1 MNPQITTTPYSWA
14 QTGRENHG
22 TFTSTALLHRAASR
36 ETLPAVS
43 RNTAFTG
50 SAVGRPCFCLK
61 LRLTTYTHRLKSVS
75 NGQITQ
81 AMGYDSTGNVTTTTL
96 SGSGGKTIQ
105 TTAAYGGSGN
115 RLTSVTDAAGA
126 TVSYSYGNSDSVMR
140 SLPTSVTDPNGIVT
154 TSAYD
159 TSGRVTQTGIAN
171 TANLLYTY
179 TNGNLSAIQRTN
191 SSGASQT
198 YNFTYDSFGNMLSA
212 KVGSRNLASN
222 IYANGNGQLT
232 KQTYGNGATVNYTYD
247 ILGRIK
253 TATYSDGRKLT
264 YAYNG
269 EGQLHSLTETGGG
282 EVVTYVYTYD
292 SIGRLLN
299 SQQLNG
305 ENTVLRTSQSYN
317 SSNQLTKQSWQ
328 VGGDSYSEDLTYNSS
343 DGSLNTFSIARN
355 GTALTTF
362 TMGYD
367 GLRRLTS
374 MSSGVFTRNYTYRD
388 ISDSKTTTQVKSV
401 DYSQTSSNGVTSK
414 FAGYAYTYDDAGNI
428 LTSTDNL
435 NNVTTYTYDDQNQL
449 LTESGT
455 VSGFN
460 GPPVSYNN
468 TYTYD
473 TTGNILTSSDGETT
487 HTYTYGDAEWKDLLT
502 AYDGESITYDAI
514 GNPTSYY
521 NGNRWTMG
529 WENGRQLTTLSK
541 QPPVVISTQPE
552 NYYGTVGGT
561 ASFTVAASGDRVAYQ
576 WQCSTDD
583 GETWSNISGGTSTTL
598 NVPIQASVNGNLYRC
613 IAKDY
618 MGHAATSQ
626 AGKLTVTSAVS
637 TLSEFDPEFTL
648 INEPDDYYGRPGDTA
663 TFIVEAEGANLSY
676 QWLCRAP
683 GSRNFEYLTGETS
696 PTLRVEM
703 TAESEGA
710 EYRCFITDAHGD
722 MGSTRIA
729 TVKLDTRDWQME
741 YNTSGLRTRRIS
753 DDKTYSY
760 IYAGDKLMRM
770 TVGDDI
776 LDFSYD
782 ANGAPL
788 TMTYNGTVYYY
799 ITNLQGDV
807 MAVES
812 ATGSSVAQYAYDAW
826 GNIIAIMGTLAEL
839 NPLRYRGYVY
849 DQETGFYYLQSRY
862 YDPVTA
868 RFVNTDMYVSTGQRI
883 VGNNMF
889 AYCNNAP
896 VSSFD
901 HTGKATVTISYGFS
915 ITAFISLSYSVA
927 VSIDLN
933 GNIEIQ
939 QSYSAPTKR
948 EATSIGLLSVGY
960 GPAIH
965 VTNMQNVRDLTGV
978 STYLGVSSPL
988 PVGLD
993 LVSDAPVASSKG
1005 KLVGL
1010 QVSGGPTSKGAG
1022 LDVHVSQTYTKTVA
1036 RYTWKDVFKWVKSW
1050 ASSLFPF

>member
-1 MNPQITTTPYSWA
+1 
-14 QTGRENHG
+14 
-22 TFTSTALLHRAASR
+22 
-36 ETLPAVS
+36 
-43 RNTAFTG
+43 
-50 SAVGRPCFCLK
+50 
-61 LRLTTYTHRLKSVS
+61 
-75 NGQITQ
+75 
-81 AMGYDSTGNVTTTTL
+81 
-96 SGSGGKTIQ
+96 
-105 TTAAYGGSGN
+105 
-115 RLTSVTDAAGA
+115 
-126 TVSYSYGNSDSVMR
+126 MR
-140 SLPTSVTDPNGIVT
+140 CCH
-154 TSAYD
+154 
-159 TSGRVTQTGIAN
+159 
-171 TANLLYTY
+171 
-179 TNGNLSAIQRTN
+179 
-191 SSGASQT
+191 
-198 YNFTYDSFGNMLSA
+198 NFTYDSFGNMLSV
-212 KVGSRNLASN
+212 KVGSRNLAAN

-232 KQTYGNGATVNYTYD
+232 KQTYGNGDSVSYTYD
-247 ILGRIK
+247 ILGRVK
-253 TATYSDGRKLT
+253 TATYSDGRKAT
-264 YAYNG
+264 HAYNG

-328 VGGDSYSEDLTYNSS
+328 VGSDSYAEDLTYNSS

-367 GLRRLTS
+367 GLQRLTS
-374 MSSGVFTRNYTYRD
+374 MNSGVFTRSYAYRD

-455 VSGFN
+455 VSGFD
-460 GPPVSYNN
+460 GPPVSYSN

-473 TTGNILTSSDGETT
+473 TVGNILTSSDGEAT

-502 AYDGESITYDAI
+502 AYDGEAITYDAI

-521 NGNRWTMG
+521 NGERWTLG
-529 WENGRQLTTLSK
+529 WENGRQLASLSR
-541 QPPVVISTQPE
+541 QPPVVITTQPE
-552 NYYGTVGGT
+552 NYYGTTGST
-561 ASFTVAASGDRVAYQ
+561 ATFTVAASGDRVTYQ

-583 GETWSNISGGTSTTL
+583 GETWSNVNGSTSTTL
-598 NVPIQASVNGNLYRC
+598 NIPIQASVNGNLYRC

-618 MGHAATSQ
+618 MGHVATSQ
-626 AGKLTVTSAVS
+626 AGRLTVTSSVA
-637 TLSEFDPEFTL
+637 TYSEFDPEFTL

-710 EYRCFITDAHGD
+710 EYRCFITDANGD

-782 ANGAPL
+782 ANGTPL
-788 TMTYNGTVYYY
+788 TMTCNGTVYYY

-807 MAVES
+807 MSLERADG
-812 ATGSSVAQYAYDAW
+812 GSGASYAYDAW
-826 GNIIAIMGTLAEL
+826 GNILAMSGTLAEL

-849 DQETGFYYLQSRY
+849 DQETGFYYLNSRY
-862 YDPVTA
+862 YDPAVG
-868 RFVNTDMYVSTGQRI
+868 RFINPDAAIGQVGNI
-883 VGNNMF
+883 KGNNMF
-889 AYCNNAP
+889 TYALNNP
-896 VSSFD
+896 VM
-901 HTGKATVTISYGFS
+901 
-915 ITAFISLSYSVA
+915 YS
-927 VSIDLN
+927 
-933 GNIEIQ
+933 
-939 QSYSAPTKR
+939 
-948 EATSIGLLSVGY
+948 
-960 GPAIH
+960 
-965 VTNMQNVRDLTGV
+965 DLTGNWPKL
-978 STYLGVSSPL
+978 STVLAGVAAVAATVAVAAAVVATCGAAIPAVAAGGSLALGLSAGSAASAIATTAL
-988 PVGLD
+988 
-993 LVSDAPVASSKG
+993 AVAGATAIASATSYALEKIAADSSKRDNSVYV
-1005 KLVGL
+1005 LVDEGGTVQYVGRTKNVERRREAHSQNPARSGL
-1010 QVSGGPTSKGAG
+1010 RMDVIASGLNHSESRALEQAG
-1022 LDVHVSQTYTKTVA
+1022 MAYYHTINTVDKMNNQINSIA
-1036 RYTWKDVFKWVKSW
+1036 PQYWGVYKEL
-1050 ASSLFPF
+1050 A

>member
-1 MNPQITTTPYSWA
+1 
-14 QTGRENHG
+14 
-22 TFTSTALLHRAASR
+22 
-36 ETLPAVS
+36 
-43 RNTAFTG
+43 
-50 SAVGRPCFCLK
+50 
-61 LRLTTYTHRLKSVS
+61 
-75 NGQITQ
+75 
-81 AMGYDSTGNVTTTTL
+81 
-96 SGSGGKTIQ
+96 
-105 TTAAYGGSGN
+105 
-115 RLTSVTDAAGA
+115 
-126 TVSYSYGNSDSVMR
+126 MR
-140 SLPTSVTDPNGIVT
+140 CCH
-154 TSAYD
+154 
-159 TSGRVTQTGIAN
+159 
-171 TANLLYTY
+171 
-179 TNGNLSAIQRTN
+179 
-191 SSGASQT
+191 
-198 YNFTYDSFGNMLSA
+198 NFTYDSFGNMLSV
-212 KVGSRNLASN
+212 KVGSRNLAAN

-232 KQTYGNGATVNYTYD
+232 KQTYGNGDSVSYTYD
-247 ILGRIK
+247 ILGRVK
-253 TATYSDGRKLT
+253 TATYSDGRKAT
-264 YAYNG
+264 HAYNG

-328 VGGDSYSEDLTYNSS
+328 VGSDSYAEDLTYNSS

-367 GLRRLTS
+367 GLQRLTS
-374 MSSGVFTRNYTYRD
+374 MNSGVFTRSYAYRD

-455 VSGFN
+455 VSGFD
-460 GPPVSYNN
+460 GPPVSYSN

-473 TTGNILTSSDGETT
+473 TVGNILTSSDGEAT

-502 AYDGESITYDAI
+502 AYDGEAITYDAI

-521 NGNRWTMG
+521 NGERWTLG
-529 WENGRQLTTLSK
+529 WENGRQLASLSR
-541 QPPVVISTQPE
+541 QPPVVITTQPE
-552 NYYGTVGGT
+552 NYYGTTGST
-561 ASFTVAASGDRVAYQ
+561 ATFTVAASGDRVTYQ

-583 GETWSNISGGTSTTL
+583 GETWSNVNGSTSTTL
-598 NVPIQASVNGNLYRC
+598 NIPTQASVNGNLYRC

-618 MGHAATSQ
+618 MGHVATSQ
-626 AGKLTVTSAVS
+626 AGRLTVTSSVA
-637 TLSEFDPEFTL
+637 TYSEFDPEFTL

-676 QWLCRAP
+676 QGLCRAP
-683 GSRNFEYLTGETS
+683 GSRNCEYLTGETS

-782 ANGAPL
+782 ANGTPL
-788 TMTYNGTVYYY
+788 TMTCNGTVYYY

-807 MAVES
+807 MSLERAD
-812 ATGSSVAQYAYDAW
+812 GGGGAQYAYDAL
-826 GNIIAIMGTLAEL
+826 GNILAMSGTLAEL

-849 DQETGFYYLQSRY
+849 DQETGFYYLNSRY
-862 YDPVTA
+862 YDPAVG
-868 RFVNTDMYVSTGQRI
+868 RFINPDAAIGQVGNI
-883 VGNNMF
+883 KGNNMF
-889 AYCNNAP
+889 TYALNNP
-896 VSSFD
+896 VM
-901 HTGKATVTISYGFS
+901 
-915 ITAFISLSYSVA
+915 YS
-927 VSIDLN
+927 
-933 GNIEIQ
+933 
-939 QSYSAPTKR
+939 
-948 EATSIGLLSVGY
+948 
-960 GPAIH
+960 
-965 VTNMQNVRDLTGV
+965 DLTGNWPKL
-978 STYLGVSSPL
+978 STVLAGVAAVAATVAVAAAVVATCGAAIPAVAAGGSLALGLSAGSAASAIATTAL
-988 PVGLD
+988 
-993 LVSDAPVASSKG
+993 AVAGATAIASATSYALEKIAADSSKRDNSVYV
-1005 KLVGL
+1005 LVDEGGTVQYVGRTKNVERRREAHSQNPARSGL
-1010 QVSGGPTSKGAG
+1010 RMDVIASGLNHSESRALEQAG
-1022 LDVHVSQTYTKTVA
+1022 MAYYHTINTVDKMNNQINSIA
-1036 RYTWKDVFKWVKSW
+1036 PQYWGVYKEL
-1050 ASSLFPF
+1050 A

>member
-1 MNPQITTTPYSWA
+1 
-14 QTGRENHG
+14 
-22 TFTSTALLHRAASR
+22 
-36 ETLPAVS
+36 
-43 RNTAFTG
+43 
-50 SAVGRPCFCLK
+50 
-61 LRLTTYTHRLKSVS
+61 
-75 NGQITQ
+75 
-81 AMGYDSTGNVTTTTL
+81 
-96 SGSGGKTIQ
+96 
-105 TTAAYGGSGN
+105 
-115 RLTSVTDAAGA
+115 
-126 TVSYSYGNSDSVMR
+126 MR
-140 SLPTSVTDPNGIVT
+140 CCH
-154 TSAYD
+154 
-159 TSGRVTQTGIAN
+159 
-171 TANLLYTY
+171 
-179 TNGNLSAIQRTN
+179 
-191 SSGASQT
+191 
-198 YNFTYDSFGNMLSA
+198 NFTYDSFGNMLSV
-212 KVGSRNLASN
+212 KVGSRNLAAN

-232 KQTYGNGATVNYTYD
+232 KQTYGNGDSVSYTYD

-253 TATYSDGRKLT
+253 TATYSDGRKAT

-328 VGGDSYSEDLTYNSS
+328 VGSDSYAEDLTYNSS

-367 GLRRLTS
+367 GLQRLTS
-374 MSSGVFTRNYTYRD
+374 MNSGVFTRSYTYRD

-455 VSGFN
+455 VSGFD
-460 GPPVSYNN
+460 GPPVSYSN

-473 TTGNILTSSDGETT
+473 TVGNILTSSDGEAT

-502 AYDGESITYDAI
+502 AYDGEAITYDAI

-521 NGNRWTMG
+521 NGERWTLG
-529 WENGRQLTTLSK
+529 WENGRQLTSLSR
-541 QPPVVISTQPE
+541 QPPVVITTQPE
-552 NYYGTVGGT
+552 NYYGTTGST
-561 ASFTVAASGDRVAYQ
+561 ATFTVAASGDRVTYQ

-583 GETWSNISGGTSTTL
+583 GETWSNVNGSTSTTL
-598 NVPIQASVNGNLYRC
+598 NIPIQASVNGNLYRC

-618 MGHAATSQ
+618 MGHVATSQ
-626 AGKLTVTSAVS
+626 AGRLTVTSSVA
-637 TLSEFDPEFTL
+637 TYSEFDPEFTL

-683 GSRNFEYLTGETS
+683 GASNFEYLTGETS

-710 EYRCFITDAHGD
+710 EYRCFITDANGD

-788 TMTYNGTVYYY
+788 TMTCNGTVYYY

-807 MAVES
+807 MSLERADG
-812 ATGSSVAQYAYDAW
+812 GSGASYAYDAW
-826 GNIIAIMGTLAEL
+826 GNILAMSGTLAEL

-849 DQETGFYYLQSRY
+849 DQETGFYYLNSRY
-862 YDPVTA
+862 YDPAVG
-868 RFVNTDMYVSTGQRI
+868 RFINPDAAIGQVGNI
-883 VGNNMF
+883 NGNNMF
-889 AYCNNAP
+889 TYALNNP
-896 VSSFD
+896 
-901 HTGKATVTISYGFS
+901 IM
-915 ITAFISLSYSVA
+915 YS
-927 VSIDLN
+927 
-933 GNIEIQ
+933 
-939 QSYSAPTKR
+939 
-948 EATSIGLLSVGY
+948 
-960 GPAIH
+960 
-965 VTNMQNVRDLTGV
+965 DLTGNWPKL
-978 STYLGVSSPL
+978 STVLAGVAAVAATIAVAAAVVATCGAAIPAVAAGGSLALGLSAGSAASAIATTAL
-988 PVGLD
+988 
-993 LVSDAPVASSKG
+993 AVAGATAIASATSYALEKIAADSSKRDNSVYV
-1005 KLVGL
+1005 LVDEGGTVQYVGRTKNVERRREAHSQNPARSGL
-1010 QVSGGPTSKGAG
+1010 RMDVIASGLNHSESRALEQAGMAYYHTINTVDKMNNQINSIAPQYWGVYKELAKGV
-1022 LDVHVSQTYTKTVA
+1022 LDYGWNQMTNEILYWTNN
-1036 RYTWKDVFKWVKSW
+1036 
-1050 ASSLFPF
+1050 

>member
-1 MNPQITTTPYSWA
+1 MRI
-14 QTGRENHG
+14 
-22 TFTSTALLHRAASR
+22 
-36 ETLPAVS
+36 V
-43 RNTAFTG
+43 AF
-50 SAVGRPCFCLK
+50 
-61 LRLTTYTHRLKSVS
+61 
-75 NGQITQ
+75 
-81 AMGYDSTGNVTTTTL
+81 
-96 SGSGGKTIQ
+96 
-105 TTAAYGGSGN
+105 
-115 RLTSVTDAAGA
+115 
-126 TVSYSYGNSDSVMR
+126 MR
-140 SLPTSVTDPNGIVT
+140 CCH
-154 TSAYD
+154 
-159 TSGRVTQTGIAN
+159 
-171 TANLLYTY
+171 
-179 TNGNLSAIQRTN
+179 
-191 SSGASQT
+191 
-198 YNFTYDSFGNMLSA
+198 NFTYDSFGNMLSV
-212 KVGSRNLASN
+212 KVGSRNLAAN

-232 KQTYGNGATVNYTYD
+232 KQTYGNGDSVSYTYD

-253 TATYSDGRKLT
+253 TATYSDGRKAT

-328 VGGDSYSEDLTYNSS
+328 VGSDSYAEDLTYNSS

-367 GLRRLTS
+367 GLQRLTS
-374 MSSGVFTRNYTYRD
+374 MNSGVFTRSYTYRD

-455 VSGFN
+455 VSGFD
-460 GPPVSYNN
+460 GPPVSYSN

-473 TTGNILTSSDGETT
+473 TVGNILTSSDGEAT

-502 AYDGESITYDAI
+502 AYDGEAITYDAI

-521 NGNRWTMG
+521 NGERWTLG
-529 WENGRQLTTLSK
+529 WENGRQLTSLSR
-541 QPPVVISTQPE
+541 QPPVVITTQPE
-552 NYYGTVGGT
+552 NYYGTTGST
-561 ASFTVAASGDRVAYQ
+561 ATFTVAASGDRVTYQ

-583 GETWSNISGGTSTTL
+583 GETWSNVNGSTSTTL
-598 NVPIQASVNGNLYRC
+598 NIPIQASVNGNLYRC

-618 MGHAATSQ
+618 MGHVATSQ
-626 AGKLTVTSAVS
+626 AGRLTVTSSVA
-637 TLSEFDPEFTL
+637 TYSEFDPEFTL

-683 GSRNFEYLTGETS
+683 GASNFEYLTGETS

-710 EYRCFITDAHGD
+710 EYRCFITDANGD

-788 TMTYNGTVYYY
+788 TMTCNGTVYYY

-807 MAVES
+807 MSLERADG
-812 ATGSSVAQYAYDAW
+812 GSGASYAYDAW
-826 GNIIAIMGTLAEL
+826 GNILAMSGTLAEL

-849 DQETGFYYLQSRY
+849 DQETGFYYLNSRY
-862 YDPVTA
+862 YDPAVG
-868 RFVNTDMYVSTGQRI
+868 RFINPDAAIGQVGNI
-883 VGNNMF
+883 NGNNMF
-889 AYCNNAP
+889 TYALNNP
-896 VSSFD
+896 
-901 HTGKATVTISYGFS
+901 IM
-915 ITAFISLSYSVA
+915 YS
-927 VSIDLN
+927 
-933 GNIEIQ
+933 
-939 QSYSAPTKR
+939 
-948 EATSIGLLSVGY
+948 
-960 GPAIH
+960 
-965 VTNMQNVRDLTGV
+965 DLTGNWPKL
-978 STYLGVSSPL
+978 STVLAGVAAVAATIAVAAAVVATCGAAIPAVAAGGSLALGLSAGSAASAIATTAL
-988 PVGLD
+988 
-993 LVSDAPVASSKG
+993 AVAGATAIASATSYALEKIAADSSKRDNSVYV
-1005 KLVGL
+1005 LVDEGGTVQYVGRTKNVERRREAHSQNPARSGL
-1010 QVSGGPTSKGAG
+1010 RMDVIASGLNHSESRALEQAGMAYYHTINTVDKMNNQINSIAPQYWGVYKELAKGV
-1022 LDVHVSQTYTKTVA
+1022 LDYGWNQMTNEILYWTNN
-1036 RYTWKDVFKWVKSW
+1036 
-1050 ASSLFPF
+1050 

>member
-1 MNPQITTTPYSWA
+1 MCS
-14 QTGRENHG
+14 
-22 TFTSTALLHRAASR
+22 
-36 ETLPAVS
+36 
-43 RNTAFTG
+43 
-50 SAVGRPCFCLK
+50 
-61 LRLTTYTHRLKSVS
+61 
-75 NGQITQ
+75 
-81 AMGYDSTGNVTTTTL
+81 
-96 SGSGGKTIQ
+96 
-105 TTAAYGGSGN
+105 
-115 RLTSVTDAAGA
+115 
-126 TVSYSYGNSDSVMR
+126 
-140 SLPTSVTDPNGIVT
+140 
-154 TSAYD
+154 
-159 TSGRVTQTGIAN
+159 
-171 TANLLYTY
+171 
-179 TNGNLSAIQRTN
+179 NGNLSAIQRTN

-198 YNFTYDSFGNMLSA
+198 YNFTYDSFGNMLSV
-212 KVGSRNLASN
+212 KVGSRNLAAN

-328 VGGDSYSEDLTYNSS
+328 VGSDSYAEDLTYNSS

-367 GLRRLTS
+367 GLQRLTS
-374 MSSGVFTRNYTYRD
+374 MSSSAFTRSYAYRD

-455 VSGFN
+455 VSGFD
-460 GPPVSYNN
+460 GPPVSYSN

-473 TTGNILTSSDGETT
+473 TVGNILTSSDGEAT

-502 AYDGESITYDAI
+502 AYDGEAITYDAI

-521 NGNRWTMG
+521 NGERWTLG
-529 WENGRQLTTLSK
+529 WENGRQLTSLSR
-541 QPPVVISTQPE
+541 QPPVVITTQPE
-552 NYYGTVGGT
+552 NYYGTTGST
-561 ASFTVAASGDRVAYQ
+561 ATFTVAASGDRVTYQ

-583 GETWSNISGGTSTTL
+583 GETWSNVNGSTSTTL
-598 NVPIQASVNGNLYRC
+598 NIPTQASVNGNLYRC

-618 MGHAATSQ
+618 MGHVATSQ
-626 AGKLTVTSAVS
+626 AGRLTVTSSVV
-637 TLSEFDPEFTL
+637 TYSEFDPEFTL

-782 ANGAPL
+782 ANGMPL
-788 TMTYNGTVYYY
+788 TMTCNGTVYYY

-807 MAVES
+807 MSLERADG
-812 ATGSSVAQYAYDAW
+812 GSGASYAYDAW
-826 GNIIAIMGTLAEL
+826 GNIIAMSGTLAEL

-849 DQETGFYYLQSRY
+849 DQETGFYYLNSRY
-862 YDPVTA
+862 YDPAVG
-868 RFVNTDMYVSTGQRI
+868 RFINPDAAIGQVGNI
-883 VGNNMF
+883 KGNNMF
-889 AYCNNAP
+889 TYALNNP
-896 VSSFD
+896 VMYQSLDLSLR
-901 HTGKATVTISYGFS
+901 FS
-915 ITAFISLSYSVA
+915 ISLAFQRLY
-927 VSIDLN
+927 L
-933 GNIEIQ
+933 Q
-939 QSYSAPTKR
+939 
-948 EATSIGLLSVGY
+948 
-960 GPAIH
+960 
-965 VTNMQNVRDLTGV
+965 LT
-978 STYLGVSSPL
+978 LG
-988 PVGLD
+988 
-993 LVSDAPVASSKG
+993 
-1005 KLVGL
+1005 
-1010 QVSGGPTSKGAG
+1010 
-1022 LDVHVSQTYTKTVA
+1022 
-1036 RYTWKDVFKWVKSW
+1036 
-1050 ASSLFPF
+1050 

>member
-1 MNPQITTTPYSWA
+1 
-14 QTGRENHG
+14 
-22 TFTSTALLHRAASR
+22 
-36 ETLPAVS
+36 
-43 RNTAFTG
+43 
-50 SAVGRPCFCLK
+50 
-61 LRLTTYTHRLKSVS
+61 
-75 NGQITQ
+75 
-81 AMGYDSTGNVTTTTL
+81 
-96 SGSGGKTIQ
+96 
-105 TTAAYGGSGN
+105 
-115 RLTSVTDAAGA
+115 
-126 TVSYSYGNSDSVMR
+126 
-140 SLPTSVTDPNGIVT
+140 
-154 TSAYD
+154 
-159 TSGRVTQTGIAN
+159 
-171 TANLLYTY
+171 
-179 TNGNLSAIQRTN
+179 
-191 SSGASQT
+191 
-198 YNFTYDSFGNMLSA
+198 MLSV
-212 KVGSRNLASN
+212 KVGSRNLAAN

-328 VGGDSYSEDLTYNSS
+328 VGSDSYAEDLTYNSS

-367 GLRRLTS
+367 GLQRLTS
-374 MSSGVFTRNYTYRD
+374 MSSSAFTRSYAYRD

-455 VSGFN
+455 VSGFD
-460 GPPVSYNN
+460 GPPVSYSN

-473 TTGNILTSSDGETT
+473 TVGNILTSSDGEAT

-502 AYDGESITYDAI
+502 AYDGEAITYDAI

-521 NGNRWTMG
+521 NGERWTLG
-529 WENGRQLTTLSK
+529 WENGRQLTSLSK
-541 QPPVVISTQPE
+541 QPPVVITTQPE
-552 NYYGTVGGT
+552 NYYGTTGST
-561 ASFTVAASGDRVAYQ
+561 ATFTVAASGDRVTYQ

-583 GETWSNISGGTSTTL
+583 GETWSNVNGSTSTTL
-598 NVPIQASVNGNLYRC
+598 NIPTQASVNGNLYRC

-618 MGHAATSQ
+618 MGHVATSQ
-626 AGKLTVTSAVS
+626 AGRLTVTSSVA

-648 INEPDDYYGRPGDTA
+648 INEPDDYYGRPSDTA

-782 ANGAPL
+782 ANGTPL
-788 TMTYNGTVYYY
+788 TMTCNGTVYYY

-807 MAVES
+807 MSLERADG
-812 ATGSSVAQYAYDAW
+812 GSGASYAYDAW
-826 GNIIAIMGTLAEL
+826 GNIIAMSGTLAEL

-849 DQETGFYYLQSRY
+849 DQETGFYYLNSRY
-862 YDPVTA
+862 YDPAVG
-868 RFVNTDMYVSTGQRI
+868 RFINPDAAIGQVGNI
-883 VGNNMF
+883 KGNNMF
-889 AYCNNAP
+889 TYALNNP
-896 VSSFD
+896 VM
-901 HTGKATVTISYGFS
+901 
-915 ITAFISLSYSVA
+915 YS
-927 VSIDLN
+927 
-933 GNIEIQ
+933 
-939 QSYSAPTKR
+939 
-948 EATSIGLLSVGY
+948 
-960 GPAIH
+960 
-965 VTNMQNVRDLTGV
+965 DLTGNWPKL
-978 STYLGVSSPL
+978 STVLAGVAAVAAIVAVAAAVVATCGAAIPAVAAGGSLALGLSAGSAASAIATTAL
-988 PVGLD
+988 
-993 LVSDAPVASSKG
+993 AVAGATAIASATSYALEKIAADSSKRDNSVYV
-1005 KLVGL
+1005 LVDEGGTVQYVGRTKNVERRREAHSQNPARSGL
-1010 QVSGGPTSKGAG
+1010 RMDVIASGLNHSESRALEQAGMAYYHTINTVDKMNNQINSIAPQYWGVYKELAKGV
-1022 LDVHVSQTYTKTVA
+1022 LDYGWNQMTNEILYWTNN
-1036 RYTWKDVFKWVKSW
+1036 
-1050 ASSLFPF
+1050 